1 MKANTTVLILR
12 TACFLIL
19 NLIPAVGASA
29 QMRVVAVAD
38 SHGAYPEFVAIL
50 QRVGLIDGNRQ
61 WIGSSSVL
69 VQLGD
74 VIDRGKRSRECLDLL
89 MDLERQA
96 PNQNGLVIP
105 LLGNH
110 EVMNLMGDLRYLV
123 PEDYQAFAT
132 EQSERRREEA
142 YRDYRDF
149 LASRA
154 ARHHAAYSD
163 DDAGRQKWMADHPPG
178 FFERH
183 DAFGPQGL
191 YGHWIRSHDAVVQV
205 GDALFV
211 HGGLNPALH
220 VESIKELNERVH
232 SEIARFDSLWQSLC
246 DKKIIWRYMRLEE
259 AMQQI
264 QEEWTWIQARGQVED
279 REAMQQ
285 MRELAGLQNWLI
297 VSPDGPLWYRGL
309 ALEPEETLKGPVE
322 AMLARLNV
330 RYMVA
335 GHTVRPKFD
344 ISPRFD
350 NHAFLIDT
358 GMLKEVFGGRGSAL
372 EFRDGRITAYYT
384 DAGPQVLPGSAGGAT
399 TPTSGP
405 DKSGGKPGS

>member
-1 MKANTTVLILR
+1 MKSNASVLILR
-12 TACFLIL
+12 AACFLTLIL
-19 NLIPAVGASA
+19 TPAVRTSA

-50 QRVGLIDGNRQ
+50 QRVGLIDGSRQ
-61 WIGSSSVL
+61 WVGSSSIL

-96 PNQNGLVIP
+96 PKQNGRVIP
-105 LLGNH
+105 ILGNH

-132 EQSERRREEA
+132 EHSDRRREEA

-163 DDAGRQKWMADHPPG
+163 DEAGRQKWMADHPPG

-191 YGHWIRSHDAVVQV
+191 YGHWIRSHDTVVRV

-220 VESIKELNERVH
+220 LESIKELNERVH

-279 REAMQQ
+279 REAVQQ
-285 MRELAGLQNWLI
+285 MRELAGLQNWLS

-309 ALEPEETLKGPVE
+309 ALDPEETLKGPVE

-330 RYMVA
+330 RYLVA
-335 GHTVRPKFD
+335 GHTVLPKFD

-350 NHAFLIDT
+350 NHVFLIDT

-372 EFRDGRITAYYT
+372 ELREGRITAYYT
-384 DAGPQVLPGSAGGAT
+384 DAGPQVMPGAAGGAT